1 MRTDLVGAKREMI
14 ADGRLQVVF
23 AGAQDILIS
32 HTAETASAVA
42 RFDRFVAA
50 VASQGL
56 AFRSLSG
63 CERLIACVIAFDATC
78 TADLKPILQ
87 ALQDPLHLG
96 DGYYVSWKYGEEIR
110 RVKLCALT
118 LAVREQVPTWD
129 ISWDDLIDSFS
140 RASGSIYLFGAPTRI
155 DGRLDAMFAD
165 RMAWSFL
172 HLPMP
177 LVSHVLGIDRVTL
190 LPDSAWLRRFG
201 IPVPEPEV
209 GSDSDIG
216 LEPVE
221 EAVTEILYGGQ
232 SQLSAAWFVNEL
244 VNICAGLT
252 DPGVSMSDAGA
263 WTELSRRLTSLA
275 AKLDMAGPTEALL
288 LGWALDIATFGT
300 ARKKKP
306 RVKTL
311 ANYLRSGVQRIRDAL
326 RESGQHPLSLTDQ
339 SWNELF
345 LAIEESGQ
353 HDQTLRPALASF
365 QRYLVRSIDAAP
377 IPRLWSVHTE
387 VFTPKTSVIWA
398 HEFEKLDRALDQ
410 MTPDPRIRDQL
421 AVWTALLRTTTLRF
435 GELAGLQMRS
445 VQLGESTLE
454 IQVAPHRGHRPL
466 KTAAARRIVAIQDP
480 HATRVIRDWFG
491 RRRLEVADTVDFL
504 FGDPA
509 DRRQLYR
516 LGASYRIFS
525 GALKL
530 ATSDPTMTI
539 HGTRHAF
546 LSRAAEDV
554 LLGIEV
560 GGQINPLHRLAVLAG
575 HEHEHTTLRTY
586 VHLFEAPMRHFTDRA
601 VERHL
606 KHHSDVAR
614 WLGLKADTVRQRNHR
629 RRGGVWSPWVDI
641 EKRFLHPSPS
651 LVDPADSSD
660 HPEVGIRVRPIARFK
675 QFVQVAEDL
684 LDGHSEIATGARNS
698 IDLQAISRVRDS
710 IVATALTSDARWADP
725 ISLSARLNFSRLVRG
740 KWDAAVRTLEQPEAR
755 SAVGALWPALR
766 GAGIDVEM
774 ASSSLLPALEF
785 LRACGFSAPQ
795 FVLRYVPESGA
806 SSPMP
811 LPSMKAARTFST
823 AFGVTPQIESVSD
836 RRSRSTAYLLLLTD
850 PPHRGVSV
858 TASHRG
864 LAPPARSDI
873 ASLRAISICASA
885 FDHFLEGFSS
895 YALEKHP

>member
-1 MRTDLVGAKREMI
+1 MRTDLVDAKREMI

-56 AFRSLSG
+56 AFRSLSA

-118 LAVREQVPTWD
+118 LAVREQVPTWGV
-129 ISWDDLIDSFS
+129 SWEDLIDHFS
-140 RASGSIYLFGAPTRI
+140 RSCWNIYQFGALTRI

-165 RMAWSFL
+165 RMAWCFL
-172 HLPMP
+172 QLPMP
-177 LVSHVLGIDRVTL
+177 LVSHVIGIARVTL

-201 IPVPEPEV
+201 MHAPKAED
-209 GSDSDIG
+209 GASSDTGI
-216 LEPVE
+216 EPVE
-221 EAVTEILYGGQ
+221 EAVAEILYSGQ
-232 SQLSAAWFVNEL
+232 SQLSGAWFVDEL
-244 VNICAGLT
+244 VNICSGLT
-252 DPGVSMSDAGA
+252 GPGVSMSNAGA
-263 WTELSRRLTSLA
+263 WVELSRRLTSLA

-326 RESGQHPLSLTDQ
+326 RESGQHPLSLTDP

-377 IPRLWSVHTE
+377 IPRLWSVHTD
-387 VFTPKTSVIWA
+387 VAMPKTSVIWA

-410 MTPDPRIRDQL
+410 ITPDPRIRDQL

-491 RRRLEVADTVDFL
+491 RRRLEGADTVDYL

-516 LGASYRIFS
+516 LGASYRIYS

-530 ATSDPTMTI
+530 ATSDPAMTI

-546 LSRAAEDV
+546 LSRAAEDA

-560 GGQINPLHRLAVLAG
+560 GEQVNPLHRLAVLAG

-641 EKRFLHPSPS
+641 EKHFLHPSPS

-675 QFVQVAEDL
+675 QFVQVAKDL

-698 IDLQAISRVRDS
+698 VDLQAVSRVRDS
-710 IVATALTSDARWADP
+710 IVATALTSDGKQVDFLA
-725 ISLSARLNFSRLVRG
+725 LSSRLNFSRLARG

-755 SAVGALWPALR
+755 SAVGALWPALM
-766 GAGIDVEM
+766 GAGIDLDM
-774 ASSSLLPALEF
+774 ASTSLLPAMEV
-785 LRACGFSAPQ
+785 LRACGFSVAQ
-795 FVLRYVPESGA
+795 FVLRYVPEKEVA
-806 SSPMP
+806 SPMP
-811 LPSMKAARTFST
+811 PQVMKAVRRFST
-823 AFGVTPQIESVSD
+823 VFGATPQIESVSD
-836 RRSRSTAYLLLLTD
+836 RRSRATAYLLLLTD
-850 PPHRGVSV
+850 QSHRSESV
-858 TASHRG
+858 PTAYRG

-873 ASLRAISICASA
+873 ASLRAISVCAAA

-895 YALEKHP
+895 YALKSHP

>member
-1 MRTDLVGAKREMI
+1 MRTDLVDAKREMI

-56 AFRSLSG
+56 AFRSLVA
-63 CERLIACVIAFDATC
+63 CERLIACVIAFDASC

-87 ALQDPLHLG
+87 ALRDPLHLS
-96 DGYYVSWKYGEEIR
+96 DGYYASWKYGEEIR

-129 ISWDDLIDSFS
+129 VSWEDLIDHFS
-140 RASGSIYLFGAPTRI
+140 RTSGNIYPFGALTRI
-155 DGRLDAMFAD
+155 DGRLDTMFAD
-165 RMAWSFL
+165 RMAWCFL

-177 LVSHVLGIDRVTL
+177 LVSHVLGISRLTL

-387 VFTPKTSVIWA
+387 VDTPKASVIWA
-398 HEFEKLDRALDQ
+398 HEFEKLGRVLDQ

-421 AVWTALLRTTTLRF
+421 TVWTALLRTTTLRF
-435 GELAGLQMRS
+435 GELAGLQMKS

-480 HATRVIRDWFG
+480 HATKVIREWFE
-491 RRRLEVADTVDFL
+491 RRRLEGADTVDYL
-504 FGDPA
+504 FGAPA

-530 ATSDPTMTI
+530 ATSDPAMTI

-546 LSRAAEDV
+546 LSRAAEDA
-554 LLGIEV
+554 LLVIEV
-560 GGQINPLHRLAVLAG
+560 GEQVNPLHRLAVLAG

-586 VHLFEAPMRHFTDRA
+586 IHLFEAPLRHFTDRA
-601 VERHL
+601 VQRHL

-660 HPEVGIRVRPIARFK
+660 PPEVGIRVRPIARFK
-675 QFVQVAEDL
+675 QFVQVAKDL
-684 LDGHSEIATGARNS
+684 LDGHSEIETGARNS
-698 IDLQAISRVRDS
+698 IDLQAVSRVRDS
-710 IVATALTSDARWADP
+710 IVATALASDARRADLV
-725 ISLSARLNFSRLVRG
+725 SLSARLNFSRLTRG
-740 KWDAAVRTLEQPEAR
+740 KWDATVRTLEQPEAR
-755 SAVGALWPALR
+755 SALGALWPALR
-766 GAGIDVEM
+766 GAGIDLEM
-774 ASSSLLPALEF
+774 ASTSLLPALEI

-795 FVLRYVPESGA
+795 FVLRYVPVNGA

-811 LPSMKAARTFST
+811 PPSMKAARTFST
-823 AFGVTPQIESVSD
+823 AFGATPQIESVSD
-836 RRSRSTAYLLLLTD
+836 RRSRSPAYLLLHTD
-850 PPHRGVSV
+850 PPHRGESV
-858 TASHRG
+858 TASYRG

-885 FDHFLEGFSS
+885 FDHFLEGSS
-895 YALEKHP
+895 SCALEKHP